1 MYGHEILDLFDFF
14 HLLSREGVPD
24 AAQKMAAGALYP

>member
-1 MYGHEILDLFDFF
+1 MDPKFLTFSTFF
-14 HLLSREGVPD
+14 TFFLASVPD